1 MNIDKTDIPT
11 PDAMADD
18 EAISALCDKYYHGL
32 KNKDVISKLYFEER
46 VSIAHELVSEAKER
60 GVYLYRRE
68 VDAAREHHDA
78 GRSSLVNLA
87 SNDYLGF
94 AKHSLI
100 ADAAMEAIAEFG
112 AASGSVPMLAGTTSV
127 HKQLEKRLAAFTG
140 YESALTYN
148 SCYAA
153 NYGVLTDL
161 LTSCDVAILDTYVH
175 ASILDG
181 CAHTN
186 KIFFAHNDVSS
197 FKLALAKASQYKN
210 KLVIVDGVYSMDG
223 DIAPLPGILSIAKEN
238 HAWVMVD
245 ESHAIGVIGD
255 DAAGTH
261 DYFGME
267 DRADIISCSLGKALG
282 GIGGFVA
289 GSKQL
294 ISFLEVT
301 SRPFI
306 FSTSIPPGIAAQLI
320 RAIDLIRDEPSIHK
334 KLWHNID
341 HFTSGIRRIGLDLQA
356 STSAIIPLIIPNE
369 AKLLNF
375 CAQLYNNG
383 VLVNPI
389 FFPVVPKR
397 KSRVRISITAALNKS
412 ELDFALARIEDAAHR
427 TAILK

>member
-1 MNIDKTDIPT
+1 
-11 PDAMADD
+11 
-18 EAISALCDKYYHGL
+18 
-32 KNKDVISKLYFEER
+32 
-46 VSIAHELVSEAKER
+46 
-60 GVYLYRRE
+60 
-68 VDAAREHHDA
+68 
-78 GRSSLVNLA
+78 
-87 SNDYLGF
+87 
-94 AKHSLI
+94 
-100 ADAAMEAIAEFG
+100 MEAIAEFG

-127 HKQLEKRLAAFTG
+127 HKQLEARLAAFTG

-197 FKLALAKASQYKN
+197 LRLALAKASQYKN

-223 DIAPLPGILSIAKEN
+223 DIAPLPDILSTAKEN

-261 DYFGME
+261 DYFAME

-282 GIGGFVA
+282 GIGGIVA
-289 GSKQL
+289 GSKQI
-294 ISFLEVT
+294 ISFLEIT

-341 HFTSGIRRIGLDLQA
+341 HFTSGIRRIGFDLQA
-356 STSAIIPLIIPNE
+356 SASAIIPLIIPSE

-375 CAQLYNNG
+375 CAQLYKNG

-412 ELDFALARIEDAAHR
+412 ELDFALAKIEDAAHR